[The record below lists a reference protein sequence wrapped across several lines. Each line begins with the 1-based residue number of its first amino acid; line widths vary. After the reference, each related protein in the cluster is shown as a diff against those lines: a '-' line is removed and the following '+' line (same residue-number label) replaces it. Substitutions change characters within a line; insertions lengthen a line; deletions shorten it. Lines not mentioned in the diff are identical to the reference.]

1 MSWRL
6 TPLLDEVWRNLR
18 LPNVALVLGAAA
30 LLALVGIV
38 EHADV
43 RTILDRERAL
53 EEAGLHVYVAESSAG
68 GVDAR
73 RCALLPRTTGVQA
86 AGSVTPRATA
96 LTVATDPARE
106 LPVLAVTRGLVR
118 IWDRNHSGR
127 LAAFGVTTP
136 VADDLG
142 LEAGSH
148 VLPLDAP
155 DRAVAAG
162 PARVDFVADTSVRA
176 AHVAAAALVIVPATG
191 TASQCWVEFDPRARV
206 SAVQILRAA
215 LGGPDADL
223 SVRPL
228 AVRDEAL
235 VPPLPQALRTRASR
249 TAWAASGVA
258 LGLAAA
264 VVAWGR
270 RHDLA
275 VYRALGMGRL
285 TAVTYQAV
293 ETLVVVTASTS
304 LAIAL
309 IGVATDGALADGSL
323 PSRLALWSVLRGAAV
338 WWAVTLLAGLPF
350 SLPDRMLA
358 TLKGA

>member
-1 MSWRL
+1 MWPSTQKWV
-6 TPLLDEVWRNLR
+6 PSSS
-18 LPNVALVLGAAA
+18 AS
-30 LLALVGIV
+30 
-38 EHADV
+38 
-43 RTILDRERAL
+43 AL

-73 RCALLPRTTGVQA
+73 RCALLSRTTGVQA

-96 LTVATDPARE
+96 LRVATDPARE
-106 LPVLAVTRGLVR
+106 LPVLAVTPGLVR
-118 IWDRNHSGR
+118 VWDRNYSGR
-127 LAAFGVTTP
+127 LAAFGMTTS

-142 LEAGSH
+142 LEAGSR
-148 VLPLDAP
+148 VRPLDTP
-155 DRAVAAG
+155 GRAATAG
-162 PARVDFVADTSVRA
+162 PARIDFVADTSGRA
-176 AHVAAAALVIVPATG
+176 AHVVTAALVIVPATG
-191 TASQCWVEFDPRARV
+191 EASQCWVEFDPDARMP
-206 SAVQILRAA
+206 AVQTLRAA
-215 LGGPDADL
+215 LGAPGADL

-235 VPPLPQALRTRASR
+235 VPPQPQALRTRASR
-249 TAWAASGVA
+249 SAWAAAGIG

-285 TAVTYQAV
+285 AAVAYQAV
-293 ETLVVVTASTS
+293 ETLAVVTASTG

-309 IGVATDGALADGSL
+309 IGMATDGTLADGSL
-323 PSRLALWSVLRGAAV
+323 PSRLALWSVLRGAAA
-338 WWAVTLLAGLPF
+338 WWTVTLIAGLPF
-350 SLPDRMLA
+350 SLPNRMLA